1 MIIIIDAYNLLKT
14 VLHTQFI
21 QDAQRT
27 KFLQLFEKYAQ
38 RRTSNEVIL
47 VFDGGQ
53 DPYEVE
59 ENYKYLTLFY
69 SGFMQSADD
78 IIKKKLTTYKAFDI
92 LLVTSDR
99 ELRTYAKQYQIESLG
114 SMEFY
119 RILQDVMKVQDQKEL
134 VTAQTIHK
142 TSQVDNKKLDTLM
155 EYGSRY
161 LITKDQDKD
170 IKISLRYTDEQQ
182 GSKKDKILLKKII
195 KI

>member
-14 VLHTQFI
+14 VLHTQFV

-38 RRTSNEVIL
+38 RRNSNEVIL

-99 ELRTYAKQYQIESLG
+99 ELRNYAKQYQIESLG

-119 RILQDVMKVQDQKEL
+119 RILQEVMKVQDQKEL
-134 VTAQTIHK
+134 IIAQTIHK
-142 TSQVDNKKLDTLM
+142 TTQEENKSLDTLM

-170 IKISLRYTDEQQ
+170 VKLSLRYTDEQN
-182 GSKKDKILLKKII
+182 GSKKDKKLLKKII